1 MNATTNA
8 ITAEATEAGPTP
20 PLPLDTL
27 ILTLDF
33 EGMLL
38 PKMTSA
44 AQNTV
49 TDTSCNLLWL
59 QRSPNGVLVAA
70 ARGASAEHA
79 PPPNSQ
85 LDRNH
90 HRFGNQFLKKVQFR
104 LVFKR
109 FKLSSRK
116 KISK

>member
-20 PLPLDTL
+20 PLPLNTL
-27 ILTLDF
+27 ILPFGFD
-33 EGMLL
+33 GMLLIL

-59 QRSPNGVLVAA
+59 QCSPARVLVAA
-70 ARGASAEHA
+70 ARRASVEHA

-90 HRFGNQFLKKVQFR
+90 HAPLQPIFEK
-104 LVFKR
+104 
-109 FKLSSRK
+109 SSFNC
-116 KISK
+116 